1 MWLGAKE
8 CDSFQNWRG
17 QARVQS
23 SHPEKEEQADP
34 HHGRFSVAFSCPLW
48 IQCVSFVTEAI
59 GYKYSTHLQ

>member
-23 SHPEKEEQADP
+23 SHRPTHTME
-34 HHGRFSVAFSCPLW
+34 GSLLLLVVLCGSSVF
-48 IQCVSFVTEAI
+48 
-59 GYKYSTHLQ
+59 HLLRKP